1 MRHAAVFSADE
12 EDRLWDSGA
21 IRTYSPQ
28 ALVRAVFFYLGK
40 TLCLRGGQ
48 EQRNLKPSQ
57 FRQEYDPDRYICDR
71 IILCI
76 NQPSTYFFKIEIMV
90 LVDRT
95 VLADQGA
102 IFIFRIG
109 SCIMM

>member
-1 MRHAAVFSADE
+1 MSSWRAGAEEFEAVSI
-12 EDRLWDSGA
+12 S
-21 IRTYSPQ
+21 
-28 ALVRAVFFYLGK
+28 
-40 TLCLRGGQ
+40 
-48 EQRNLKPSQ
+48 SQ

-76 NQPSTYFFKIEIMV
+76 NQPSTYSIKIEIMV